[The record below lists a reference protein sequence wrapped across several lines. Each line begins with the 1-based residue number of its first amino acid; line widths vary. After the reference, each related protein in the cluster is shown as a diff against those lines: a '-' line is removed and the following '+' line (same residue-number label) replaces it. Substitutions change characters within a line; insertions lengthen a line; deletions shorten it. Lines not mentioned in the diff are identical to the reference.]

1 VTQFIVRQSPFTISD
16 RLANNQIMNDDH
28 NRHLAFLYGAESA
41 ANLNEQINRLINS
54 YQSQIQQP
62 KAVSQARLT
71 ERDAVLI
78 TYGDM
83 VQSEGE
89 APLRTLS
96 DFLIDRVSGLVSAV
110 HLLPFYPYSSDDGFS
125 VIDYWAVNPQ
135 LGTWPDVGRI
145 GEHFRLMFDAVIN
158 HISAQSEWFQGF
170 LRGDAAFQDYF
181 ITIAPQ
187 TDLSQ
192 VFRPR
197 TLPLLS
203 KVETTAGP
211 RHVWTTFSDDQ
222 IDLNFANPDVL
233 LKIIE
238 LLLFYVSQG
247 AELIRLDAIGFMWKE
262 LGTSCIHLPQTH
274 RAIQLMRSVLDRVAP
289 RVVLITE
296 TNVPHEDNI
305 SYFGNGRNEA
315 QLVYNFTLPPLTL
328 HAFHTGSAAAL
339 SRWADS
345 LTLPSDQVTFFNF
358 LASHDGIGLTPA
370 RGILSDTAV
379 AAIANRV
386 QKLGGHVSYK
396 NNPDGSQSAY
406 ELNINYLD
414 ALGNPDVPDEPI
426 ELVTQRFLAAQAIM
440 LALRGVPGIYFH
452 SLFGSRG
459 WPEGVQQSGRARTIN
474 REKLRRERLEQ
485 ELVGE
490 LALRHHVFDGYANLL
505 RQRTTHPA
513 FHPNGGQEII
523 FCHDAVFA
531 LWRRAADGE
540 TAVLCLHN
548 VSNEN
553 YALDITVDADSLTD
567 LLSGERYGVGNGRL
581 QLTIAPYEV
590 LWLAAGTTTD

>member
-1 VTQFIVRQSPFTISD
+1 
-16 RLANNQIMNDDH
+16 MNDDL
-28 NRHLAFLYGAESA
+28 NGHLAFLYGAESA
-41 ANLNEQINRLINS
+41 ANLNEQINRLIDS
-54 YQSQIQQP
+54 YQSQIQRP

-83 VQSEGE
+83 VQSKGE
-89 APLRTLS
+89 APLHTLS
-96 DFLIDRVSGLVSAV
+96 DFLIDRVSGLVSAI

-125 VIDYWAVNPQ
+125 VIDYWAVNSR

-158 HISAQSEWFQGF
+158 HISAKSDWFQGF
-170 LRGDAAFQDYF
+170 LRGDEAFQDYF
-181 ITIAPQ
+181 ITIDPR

-197 TLPLLS
+197 TLPLLT
-203 KVETTAGP
+203 KVETAAGP
-211 RHVWTTFSDDQ
+211 KHVWTTFSDDQ

-262 LGTSCIHLPQTH
+262 VGTSCIHLPQTH
-274 RAIQLMRSVLDRVAP
+274 RAIQLMRSVLDRAAP
-289 RVVLITE
+289 GVVLITE
-296 TNVPHEDNI
+296 TNVPHADNI

-315 QLVYNFTLPPLTL
+315 QMVYNFSLPPLTL
-328 HAFHTGSAAAL
+328 HAFHTGNAETL

-370 RGILSDTAV
+370 RGFLSDTAV
-379 AAIANRV
+379 TAIAERV

-414 ALGNPDVPDEPI
+414 ALGNPHQEEPR
-426 ELVTQRFLAAQAIM
+426 ELVARRFLTSQAIM

-452 SLFGSRG
+452 SLFGSRS
-459 WPEGVQQSGRARTIN
+459 WPEGVKQTGRARTIN
-474 REKLRRERLEQ
+474 RQKLSRQQIKQ
-485 ELVGE
+485 ELANE
-490 LALRHHVFDGYANLL
+490 HSLRHFVFDGYANLL
-505 RQRTTHPA
+505 RRRTTHPA
-513 FHPNGGQEII
+513 FHPNGEQEIV
-523 FCHDAVFA
+523 FCHEAVFA

-548 VSNEN
+548 VSDQNHTLIIPVN
-553 YALDITVDADSLTD
+553 HDSFTD
-567 LLSGERYGVGNGRL
+567 LLGGKMYEVRNGRL
-581 QLTIAPYEV
+581 HLTIAPYEV
-590 LWLAAGTTTD
+590 LWLAAGTTMD

>member
-1 VTQFIVRQSPFTISD
+1 
-16 RLANNQIMNDDH
+16 MNDDLY
-28 NRHLAFLYGAESA
+28 RHLAFLYGTKSA
-41 ANLNEQINRLINS
+41 ANLIKQINRLIKTYQPQIDPSEANS
-54 YQSQIQQP
+54 QT
-62 KAVSQARLT
+62 RLT

-96 DFLIDRVSGLVSAV
+96 DFLIDRVSGLVSTV

-125 VIDYWAVNPQ
+125 VIDYWAVDPQ

-170 LRGDAAFQDYF
+170 LRGDEAFQNYF
-181 ITIAPQ
+181 ITIDPQ

-197 TLPLLS
+197 TLPLLT
-203 KVETTAGP
+203 KVETKAGP

-222 IDLNFANPDVL
+222 IDLNFANTDVL

-262 LGTSCIHLPQTH
+262 VGTSCIHLPQTH
-274 RAIQLMRSVLDRVAP
+274 RAIQLMRSVLDLVAP
-289 RVVLITE
+289 GVVLITE

-315 QLVYNFTLPPLTL
+315 QMVYNFTLPPLTL
-328 HAFHTGSAAAL
+328 HAFHTGNAAAL

-358 LASHDGIGLTPA
+358 LASHDGIGLTPV
-370 RGILSDTAV
+370 RGILDDTAV
-379 AAIANRV
+379 TAMANRV

-414 ALGNPDVPDEPI
+414 ALGNPEQDEPLDLI
-426 ELVTQRFLAAQAIM
+426 ARRFLAAQAIM

-452 SLFGSRG
+452 SLFGSRS
-459 WPEGVQQSGRARTIN
+459 WPEGVKQTGRNRTIN
-474 REKLRRERLEQ
+474 RQKLDRQQLER
-485 ELVGE
+485 E
-490 LALRHHVFDGYANLL
+490 LADENSLCYLVFNGYANLL

-513 FHPNGGQEII
+513 FHPNGEQEIVLG
-523 FCHDAVFA
+523 HDAVFA
-531 LWRRAADGE
+531 LWRRVVDGE

-548 VSNEN
+548 VSNETQPLN
-553 YALDITVDADSLTD
+553 IPLSFPVHRFTD
-567 LLSGERYGVGNGRL
+567 LLSGNVFAAGNGRL

-590 LWLAAGTTTD
+590 LWLTTAD

>member
-1 VTQFIVRQSPFTISD
+1 VIVPD
-16 RLANNQIMNDDH
+16 CLNNNQTMKDDLY
-28 NRHLAFLYGAESA
+28 RHLAFLYGTENA
-41 ANLNEQINRLINS
+41 ADLIEQINRLIAWH
-54 YQSQIQQP
+54 QSSVHRP
-62 KAVSQARLT
+62 ETKSQARLT

-89 APLRTLS
+89 APLQTLAN
-96 DFLIDRVSGLVSAV
+96 FLIDHVSQLVSTV

-125 VIDYWAVNPQ
+125 VIDYWAVDPQ
-135 LGTWPDVGRI
+135 LGTWPDVGRF

-158 HISAQSEWFQGF
+158 HVSAQSDWFQGF
-170 LRGDAAFQDYF
+170 LRGDGRYQNYF
-181 ITIAPQ
+181 ITVNPQ

-197 TLPLLS
+197 TLPLLTR
-203 KVETTAGP
+203 VETETGP

-222 IDLNFANPDVL
+222 IDLNFANPDVM

-262 LGTSCIHLPQTH
+262 VGTNCIHLPQTH
-274 RAIQLMRSVLDRVAP
+274 RAIQLMRTVLDRIAP
-289 RVVLITE
+289 DVVLITE

-305 SYFGNGRNEA
+305 AYFGEGTNEA
-315 QLVYNFTLPPLTL
+315 QMVYNFSLPPLTL
-328 HAFHTGSAAAL
+328 HAFHTGSAERL
-339 SRWADS
+339 SRWAAS

-358 LASHDGIGLTPA
+358 LASHDGIGLTPV

-379 AAIANRV
+379 AAMADRV

-396 NNPDGSQSAY
+396 NNPDGSRSAY

-414 ALGNPDVPDEPI
+414 ALGDPEQKESL
-426 ELVTQRFLAAQAIM
+426 ELIARRFLASQSIM
-440 LALRGVPGIYFH
+440 LALCGVPGIYFH

-459 WPEGVQQSGRARTIN
+459 WPDGVKQSGRARTIN
-474 REKLRRERLEQ
+474 RQKLSRQQIEREMADESGLRY
-485 ELVGE
+485 LVFNGC
-490 LALRHHVFDGYANLL
+490 ANLL

-513 FHPNGGQEII
+513 FHPNAKQEIV
-523 FCHDAVFA
+523 FCHEAVFA
-531 LWRRAADGE
+531 LWRRAVDGG

-548 VSNEN
+548 VSDQSCPVNLPLSDN
-553 YALDITVDADSLTD
+553 NLTD
-567 LLSGERYGVGNGRL
+567 LLTAAEYVARNGRL
-581 QLTIAPYEV
+581 QLTLRPYQV
-590 LWLAAGTTTD
+590 LWLAAKTTTDKEMNG

>member
-1 VTQFIVRQSPFTISD
+1 
-16 RLANNQIMNDDH
+16 MNDDLYG
-28 NRHLAFLYGAESA
+28 HLAFLYGMEDA
-41 ANLNEQINRLINS
+41 ANLNKQINRLIETYRPRIDPSEANS
-54 YQSQIQQP
+54 QT
-62 KAVSQARLT
+62 RLT

-83 VQSEGE
+83 VQQKGE
-89 APLRTLS
+89 APLGTLS
-96 DFLIDRVSGLVSAV
+96 DFLIGRVSGLVSAV

-125 VIDYWAVNPQ
+125 VIDYWAVNPA
-135 LGTWPDVGRI
+135 LGTWADVECI
-145 GEHFRLMFDAVIN
+145 GQHFRLMFDAVIN

-170 LRGDAAFQDYF
+170 LQGDETFQNYF
-181 ITIAPQ
+181 ITVDPQ

-197 TLPLLS
+197 ALPLLTR
-203 KVETTAGP
+203 VETIHGL

-262 LGTSCIHLPQTH
+262 LGTTCLHLPQTH
-274 RAIQLMRSVLDRVAP
+274 RAIQLMRSVLDRAAP
-289 RVVLITE
+289 GVVLITE
-296 TNVPHEDNI
+296 TNVPHEDNV

-315 QLVYNFTLPPLTL
+315 QMVYNFSLPPLTL
-328 HAFHTGSAAAL
+328 HAFHTGNAEVL

-370 RGILSDTAV
+370 RGILDDTAV
-379 AAIANRV
+379 TAMANRV
-386 QKLGGHVSYK
+386 QKLGGRVSYK

-406 ELNINYLD
+406 ELNVNYLD
-414 ALGNPDVPDEPI
+414 ALGHPEKDEPV
-426 ELVTQRFLAAQAIM
+426 ELIARRFLASQAIM

-459 WPEGVQQSGRARTIN
+459 WPEGVKQSGRARTIN
-474 REKLRRERLEQ
+474 RQKLHHDQ
-485 ELVGE
+485 LVSE
-490 LALRHHVFDGYANLL
+490 LADETSLRHYVFSGYANLL
-505 RQRTTHPA
+505 HQRTTHPA
-513 FHPNGGQEII
+513 FHPNGEQEIV
-523 FCHDAVFA
+523 FAHEAVFT
-531 LWRRAADGE
+531 LWRRAADGD

-548 VSNEN
+548 VSNQAQTLN
-553 YALDITVDADSLTD
+553 TPVDADSLTD
-567 LLSGERYGVGNGRL
+567 LLS
-581 QLTIAPYEV
+581 
-590 LWLAAGTTTD
+590 